1 VRHLKIVN
9 TPLLRRTQT
18 INGRTYVIEVRAIAE
33 DRWRAQIV
41 RRPGGMT
48 SLMPFYGT
56 TPEAAASMLAGW
68 LARASEPRKA
78 V

>member
-1 VRHLKIVN
+1 MQ

-18 INGRTYVIEVRAIAE
+18 INGRAYVIEVRAIGRGSLART
-33 DRWRAQIV
+33 DREAA
-41 RRPGGMT
+41 GGMT

-56 TPEAAASMLAGW
+56 TPEDAAQLLAGW